1 MKKVIIITLA
11 LVVFFAALRFLTA
24 YDPFMIK
31 VFGVV
36 MAVFGGIVIFAFG
49 SMLEE
54 LSEGALEVGG
64 SLLASGIIV
73 ILFI

>member
-1 MKKVIIITLA
+1 MKTLVA
-11 LVVFFAALRFLTA
+11 LTTILIAALAALRFLLA

-36 MAVFGGIVIFAFG
+36 MLLFGAILVFAFG
-49 SMLEE
+49 SQIEKM
-54 LSEGALEVGG
+54 SEGALEIGG
-64 SLLASGIIV
+64 ALILTGAIT